1 MMYGFS
7 VESVTVKKGKI
18 SREEKADVIS
28 YINDQ
33 MVVADDAKKAFRIL
47 ASRINGRLSKET
59 TDSLCK
65 ITLPDYGNALL
76 EIITKK

>member
-7 VESVTVKKGKI
+7 LEAVKKGKM
-18 SREEKADVIS
+18 SREEKADIKE
-28 YINDQ
+28 YINNQ
-33 MVVADDAKKAFRIL
+33 MIIAEDAKKAFRIL
-47 ASRINGRLSKET
+47 ANRINGRLSKET

-76 EIITKK
+76 EIGLKQ